1 MAKADLKIEEFLNEL
16 SEERKESIQK
26 IRAILNEHLPE
37 GFEETFSSNMIH
49 YVVPFS
55 VYPKG
60 YHTTPDTPLPFISLA
75 SQKNHVAFYHMGI
88 YMFPEVLEWFEEE
101 YKNRVPTKLDMGKSC
116 VRFKNTKNI
125 PYDLVEEL
133 AEKIT
138 VDEYIEKY
146 ESTLSK

>member
-1 MAKADLKIEEFLNEL
+1 MDKKTQDIESFLNEL
-16 SEERKESIQK
+16 PTDRKDSIQK
-26 IRAILNEHLPE
+26 IRTILNEHLPE

-60 YHTTPDTPLPFISLA
+60 YHATPETPLPFISLA

-88 YMFPEVLEWFEEE
+88 YMFPEVLDWFEEA
-101 YKNRVPTKLDMGKSC
+101 YKKQVPTKLDMGKSC

-125 PYDLVEEL
+125 PYEL
-133 AEKIT
+133 IAELSEKIT
-138 VDEYIEKY
+138 AKEYIEKY
-146 ESTLSK
+146 EESIAK